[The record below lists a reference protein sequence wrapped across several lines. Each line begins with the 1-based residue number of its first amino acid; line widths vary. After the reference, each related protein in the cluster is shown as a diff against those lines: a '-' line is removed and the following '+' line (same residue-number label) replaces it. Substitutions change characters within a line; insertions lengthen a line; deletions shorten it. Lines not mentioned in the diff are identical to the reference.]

1 MNPQTLKLCIQ
12 NNIDIPFLLVLP
24 AIQKT
29 NFKSSKLQKMCIFE
43 ANLLIV
49 YVFVK
54 ILLYNLTLKKFVVD
68 KKLCKGVLKL

>member
-1 MNPQTLKLCIQ
+1 MVFEMFKRFEKISNS
-12 NNIDIPFLLVLP
+12 NI
-24 AIQKT
+24 
-29 NFKSSKLQKMCIFE
+29 
-43 ANLLIV
+43 NLFTV